1 MNATRV
7 RGVFKR
13 QFYWERHSPPIMFD
27 MFLWPILDLFLWG
40 LLTTFL
46 QGEPGI
52 IPAPFGF
59 LLGGVLL
66 WDLMFRSNLGVAM
79 AFMED
84 AAWSRN
90 IINMLVAPVR
100 PGEFLIGAVAWTLTK
115 LAAGWTLMATVAW
128 IAFSFGV
135 LKMGLG
141 LVVFAAA
148 LVLFGVALA
157 LLVLALLFRFGQG
170 VEVLAWG
177 FAAMLSPLAA
187 VYYPVSVLPG
197 WARTIAATLPP
208 SHVFESMRA
217 VLAGHP
223 VPWGQLALSLGLDV
237 LYLAGAFALARAMFE
252 SFRRR
257 GSVTRYM

>member
-1 MNATRV
+1 MNATRI

-13 QFYWERHSPPIMFD
+13 QFYWERHSPPILFD
-27 MFLWPILDLFLWG
+27 MFVWPVLDLFLWG

-46 QGEPGI
+46 QREPGA

-66 WDLMFRSNLGVAM
+66 WDLMFRSSLGVSM
-79 AFMED
+79 AFLED

-90 IINMLVAPVR
+90 LINMLVAPVR
-100 PGEFLIGAVAWTLTK
+100 PGEFLIGAL
-115 LAAGWTLMATVAW
+115 GWTLAKVAVGWGLMALVAW
-128 IAFSFGV
+128 LAFSFGV
-135 LKMGLG
+135 LEVGLG
-141 LVVFAAA
+141 LVAFATA
-148 LVLFGVALA
+148 LVLFGVAMA
-157 LLVLALLFRFGQG
+157 MLVLALLFRFGQG
-170 VEVLAWG
+170 VEVLAWA

-197 WARTIAATLPP
+197 WARSVAAALPP
-208 SHVFESMRA
+208 SHIFESMRA
-217 VLAGHP
+217 VLAGRAFSWSELL
-223 VPWGQLALSLGLDV
+223 VALGLDV

>member
-1 MNATRV
+1 MNAV
-7 RGVFKR
+7 RIRGIFKR
-13 QFYWERHSPPIMFD
+13 QFYWERRSPPLLFD
-27 MFLWPILDLFLWG
+27 MFLWPIIDLFLWG

-46 QGEPGI
+46 QREPGA

-79 AFMED
+79 SFLED

-90 IINMLVAPVR
+90 LINMLVAPVK
-100 PGEFLIGAVAWTLTK
+100 PSEMLLGAV
-115 LAAGWTLMATVAW
+115 GWTLAKLAIGWSLMATAAW
-128 IAFSFGV
+128 LAFSFGV
-135 LKMGLG
+135 LKMGFG
-141 LVVFAAA
+141 LVLFAAA

-157 LLVLALLFRFGQG
+157 MLVLALLFRFGEG
-170 VEVLAWG
+170 AEILAWG

-187 VYYPVSVLPG
+187 VYYPVAVLPE
-197 WARTIAATLPP
+197 WAQTIAAALPP

-223 VPWGQLALSLGLDV
+223 LPWDELAITFLLDIA
-237 LYLAGAFALARAMFE
+237 YLAGAFWLARAMFE
-252 SFRRR
+252 SFRKR
-257 GSVTRYM
+257 GSITRYM

>member
-1 MNATRV
+1 MSATRI

-13 QFYWERHSPPIMFD
+13 QLYWERHSPPILFD

-46 QGEPGI
+46 QREPGA

-79 AFMED
+79 AFLED

-90 IINMLVAPVR
+90 LINMLVAPVR
-100 PGEFLIGAVAWTLTK
+100 PGEFLLGILAWTLAK
-115 LAAGWTLMATVAW
+115 LAIGWTLMATVAW
-128 IAFSFGV
+128 FAFSFGV
-135 LKMGLG
+135 LRMGVG

-157 LLVLALLFRFGQG
+157 MLVLALLFRFGQG

-187 VYYPVSVLPG
+187 VYYPVSVLPD
-197 WARTIAATLPP
+197 WARAVAGALPP
-208 SHVFESMRA
+208 SHVFESMRT
-217 VLAGHP
+217 VLAGGA
-223 VPWGQLALSLGLDV
+223 VPWGQLVVALGLDV
-237 LYLAGAFALARAMFE
+237 LYLAGAFALATRMFQ
-252 SFRRR
+252 SFRVR
-257 GSVTRYM
+257 GAVTRYM